1 MQCKDIPNGLFLEA
15 VREAQGPATV
25 VTRWRVHAALEELLG
40 PVPEKIVLAKAK
52 KLIRSGKLDGCAC
65 GCRGDFQ
72 IPAPPTID
80 GHGIWVQRLL
90 DQANGRVAP

>member
-15 VREAQGPATV
+15 VREAQGSATV
-25 VTRWRVHAALEELLG
+25 VTRWRVHAALEAVLG

-52 KLIRSGKLDGCAC
+52 KLIKSGKLDGCAC
-65 GCRGDFQ
+65 GCRGDFKL
-72 IPAPPTID
+72 PEPFTIQ

-90 DQANGRVAP
+90 DQANGRIAP